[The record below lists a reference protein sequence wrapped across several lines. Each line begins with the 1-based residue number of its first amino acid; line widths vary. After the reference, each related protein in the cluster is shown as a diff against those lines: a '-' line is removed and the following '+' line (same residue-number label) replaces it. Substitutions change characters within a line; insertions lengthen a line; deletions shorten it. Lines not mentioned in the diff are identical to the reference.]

1 VAKSGKCILILFF
14 PFLLLFYSLWN
25 RNEWTAGHIMNT
37 VTLADTLL
45 WQGASLFFLFI
56 HKNWSSW
63 CTPRSV
69 HKRNGVPTHA
79 HMHRMALNS
88 AHSEEH
94 NTNWDEN
101 SKPIVKILIL
111 VTFRIENIIRR
122 IPQYI
127 CDVEWRKGP

>member
-1 VAKSGKCILILFF
+1 
-14 PFLLLFYSLWN
+14 
-25 RNEWTAGHIMNT
+25 
-37 VTLADTLL
+37 
-45 WQGASLFFLFI
+45 
-56 HKNWSSW
+56 
-63 CTPRSV
+63 
-69 HKRNGVPTHA
+69 
-79 HMHRMALNS
+79 MHRMALNS

-127 CDVEWRKGP
+127 CDVE